1 MPRKGANVTLS
12 SYDEIFTTEEGRTES
27 QQEHVQMIPLSE
39 LHLLVIDYPE
49 GMSFK
54 GMQF

>member
-27 QQEHVQMIPLSE
+27 QQEHVQMILLS
-39 LHLLVIDYPE
+39 
-49 GMSFK
+49 
-54 GMQF
+54 